1 MPVSIEVDDTCR
13 RIEVCVRGAVS
24 FQEAAATIAYRQQ
37 HDCLRHA
44 MCVDCLEWASAPT
57 SDEVRALA
65 DQRRRLYH
73 PDGVGPT
80 VIVAADDL
88 LYGMLRMYQTLA
100 DQGPSLH
107 IARSRADAEAWLAER
122 VREGEG

>member
-13 RIEVCVRGAVS
+13 RIEVCARGAVS
-24 FQEAAATIAYRQQ
+24 FQEAAAAIAYRLR
-37 HDCLRHA
+37 HDRLTHA
-44 MCVDCLEWASAPT
+44 MCVDCRELASPPT

-80 VIVAADDL
+80 VIFIPTQPV
-88 LYGMLRMYQTLA
+88 
-100 DQGPSLH
+100 
-107 IARSRADAEAWLAER
+107 
-122 VREGEG
+122 

>member
-1 MPVSIEVDDTCR
+1 MPVSIEVDDAR
-13 RIEVCVRGAVS
+13 GRIEVSVRGPVS
-24 FQEAAATIAYRQQ
+24 FHEAAAALAYRQQ
-37 HDCLRHA
+37 HDCLRHE
-44 MCVDCLEWASAPT
+44 MCVDCLELAPVPT

-80 VIVAADDL
+80 VIVAANDL
-88 LYGMLRMYQTLA
+88 VYGMLRMYEILA
-100 DQGPSLH
+100 DQGTALH

-122 VREGEG
+122 AREDR